1 MSGEALTSSRRSSGL
16 ERDHPEREQAILAEM
31 LPMFEGMFDA
41 DRVALRTLLE
51 TKLRERAARGIEP
64 DRPKPAADG
73 VLADLPVESLVA

>member
-1 MSGEALTSSRRSSGL
+1 
-16 ERDHPEREQAILAEM
+16 
-31 LPMFEGMFDA
+31 MFEGMFDA

-64 DRPKPAADG
+64 DLPKPAADG